1 MITSTAPGNIL
12 DKLRRISGP
21 NPEGSKLTDTE
32 RLHLIGLIGLVQ
44 VSQRI
49 GQRDAAKA
57 VLRDVLDQLG
67 ERGMVASDIRD
78 ILQEHEGGEAI
89 AVVDAIAVHP
99 SLREPYLD

>member
-1 MITSTAPGNIL
+1 MITSTASGPVL

-21 NPEGSKLTDTE
+21 NPEGSKLTETE

-49 GQRDAAKA
+49 GQREAAKA

-67 ERGMVASDIRD
+67 ERGMTSSDVKD
-78 ILQEHEGGEAI
+78 ILRDHEDGGPT
-89 AVVDAIAVHP
+89 AVVNAIAVHS
-99 SLREPYLD
+99 SLCEPYLD